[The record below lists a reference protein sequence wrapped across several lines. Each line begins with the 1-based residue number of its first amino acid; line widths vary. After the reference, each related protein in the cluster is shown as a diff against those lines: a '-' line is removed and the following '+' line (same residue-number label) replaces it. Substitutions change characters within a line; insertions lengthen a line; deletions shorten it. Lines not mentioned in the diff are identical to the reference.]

1 MSSERIKSPNFRI
14 YGDSGLLIEFGD
26 AISPEI
32 NGKVRSFM
40 AVLEMNPLNGIT
52 EVVPAYRSLLIIYD
66 PARTSVPELE
76 RELLEIEL
84 KMTSMELP
92 DPEIIEIPVCYGG
105 VYGPDIEN
113 VAAHNKLKVDE
124 VIRLHSEPDYLI
136 YMLGFTPGFPFLG
149 GLPNRLITPRLETP
163 RVRVPG
169 GSVGIAN
176 NQTGIYPIE
185 SPGGWQLIGRTP
197 MKLFDPQKKEPFLLK
212 AGACLKFMPIS
223 PDEFD
228 LIKDK
233 HTS

>member
-1 MSSERIKSPNFRI
+1 MSSELFKSPNFRI

-40 AVLEMNPLNGIT
+40 TVLEMNPLHGIT

-66 PARTSVPELE
+66 PVRTCVPELK
-76 RELLEIEL
+76 RELIEIEL

-113 VAAHNKLKVDE
+113 IAAHNKLTVDE

-149 GLPNRLITPRLETP
+149 GLPERLITPRLENP
-163 RVRVPG
+163 RTRVPG

-212 AGACLKFMPIS
+212 AGAYLKFMPVS
-223 PDEFD
+223 PKEFN

-233 HTS
+233 PTS

>member
-1 MSSERIKSPNFRI
+1 MNSDVFKSPIFRI
-14 YGDSGLLIEFGD
+14 YGDSGLLVEFGD

-32 NGKVRSFM
+32 NGNVRSFT
-40 AVLEMNPLNGIT
+40 AVLEMNPIHGIS

-84 KMTSMELP
+84 KMTSMALP

-105 VYGPDIEN
+105 GYGPDIEN
-113 VAAHNKLKVDE
+113 VAAHNKLRVDE
-124 VIRLHSEPDYLI
+124 VIGLHSAPDYLI

-149 GLPNRLITPRLETP
+149 GLPDRLITPRLETP

-197 MKLFDPQKKEPFLLK
+197 VKLFDPQKKEPFLLK
-212 AGACLKFMPIS
+212 AGARLKFRPVS
-223 PDEFD
+223 PDEFN

>member
-1 MSSERIKSPNFRI
+1 MNSELFKSPIFRI
-14 YGDSGLLIEFGD
+14 YGDAGLLIEFGD

-40 AVLEMNPLNGIT
+40 TVLEMNPLLGIT

-66 PARTSVPELE
+66 PARTGVDQLE

-84 KMTSMELP
+84 KMTSTKLP
-92 DPEIIEIPVCYGG
+92 DPETIEIPVCYGG

-113 VAAHNKLKVDE
+113 VAAHNKLTVDE
-124 VIRLHSEPDYLI
+124 VVRLHSEPDYLI

-149 GLPNRLITPRLETP
+149 GLPERLITPRLETP
-163 RVRVPG
+163 RVRVPA

-212 AGACLKFMPIS
+212 AGACLRFMPVS
-223 PDEFD
+223 PDEFN